1 MIYHITDDTDH
12 KNHMIDNIY
21 KVFIVENVVQYS
33 LINFNAHHI
42 EVCNSDEKPVE
53 YYFVI
58 DLLFHDAFSHWVY
71 ESAIYLPIF
80 NKLKEIYPTIKILLK
95 EKKQFKLLF
104 LKFFHIME
112 TDIVYDIQPH
122 NVCLFPS
129 PISVLNDNHYFTDTY
144 KQILLQFITI
154 FSQYSTSIDVSHVY
168 DYIILPRQTKEN
180 YKNNDRSYHMELIY
194 EAVRSISQNYDTL
207 HTDTIVDLKDQ
218 IAAVQSAPNVILTD
232 GSPFMVNNLFCNNQK
247 LFVLDTM
254 TIQQLSTY
262 MKFNYIREMICRL
275 HHNSY
280 TYIPIH
286 LAKDQIIEL
295 LRH

>member
-1 MIYHITDDTDH
+1 MIHITDHTDH
-12 KNHMIDNIY
+12 KYHMIDNIY
-21 KVFIVENVVQYS
+21 KVFIIENVVQYS
-33 LINFNAHHI
+33 LINFNTHQI

-53 YYFVI
+53 YYFAI

-80 NKLKEIYPTIKILLK
+80 SKLKEIYPTIKILLK

-104 LKFFHIME
+104 LKFFNIME
-112 TDIVYDIQPH
+112 TDIVYDIQPR

-129 PISVLNDNHYFTDTY
+129 PISALNENNYFTDTY

-154 FSQYSTSIDVSHVY
+154 FSHYNLSNECRAY

-180 YKNNDRSYHMELIY
+180 YKSNDRSYHMELTY
-194 EAVRSISQNYDTL
+194 EAVRTISQNYDTL

-232 GSPFMVNNLFCNNQK
+232 RSPFMVNNLFCNNQK
-247 LFVLDTM
+247 LFVLDTI

-262 MKFNYIREMICRL
+262 IKFNYIREMVCRL

-280 TYIPIH
+280 TYIPTY
-286 LAKDQIIEL
+286 LVKDQIIEL
-295 LRH
+295 LNN